1 MKSKIM
7 AGVLMF
13 IIISVLLT
21 GCGGKQ
27 KEIPYPDGYYVPKPE
42 ETETAGKSDKSQK
55 NASETAKETTRETIQ
70 ARAGGE
76 TENKKISFYLD
87 TSGSMQRSPEV
98 VKIHA
103 AATKCAAG
111 YEERHF
117 YSVDS
122 KNLIE
127 TTEQLALS
135 GQYGRGA
142 PIDLIRDGTLPCD
155 PEGVNVL
162 TTDLQTGTSC
172 SEIGKWLVNTGATG
186 YSFYVFTMQYNGSL
200 QFKIYTSSSVLET
213 VSVKD
218 CSFAQKEFLMIV
230 FGKNSLVED
239 YDQFFQYKLGTE
251 VPYDTCHVSLHAE
264 EKQDSNFLQL
274 TSSKCFKNDI
284 ANVTYDNTNYVF
296 GMSTRDYIERR
307 VLFRRSYVRPEGVP
321 RRLQDEKK
329 KEIVSFCNQ
338 IKNSEEKEE
347 WKKNLTLQLHYPDLL
362 KLSQEWREG
371 RLQIM
376 VKNSVN
382 NYISEMQLAAEE
394 CEVFQ
399 KAVYSWIEE
408 FAQENLITEKM
419 REMREDRE
427 GKELQLK
434 DEFNRASIFSDLRTC
449 FSQIKEKTRFQVPA
463 VIQAQEVEQIAMIN
477 SEIGRDWQTKGYDI
491 TEVRDE
497 QIAVM
502 NNLYPYEI
510 VYMKFG
516 KYIDLTNGEQT
527 EQQLRMVFR

>member
-1 MKSKIM
+1 MHARK
-7 AGVLMF
+7 
-13 IIISVLLT
+13 
-21 GCGGKQ
+21 C
-27 KEIPYPDGYYVPKPE
+27 E
-42 ETETAGKSDKSQK
+42 EELKKLDLWLRHAKDENLSDF
-55 NASETAKETTRETIQ
+55 ASSLNSTVSEQ
-70 ARAGGE
+70 ARKLQE
-76 TENKKISFYLD
+76 RLQVFQRE
-87 TSGSMQRSPEV
+87 SGLYP
-98 VKIHA
+98 
-103 AATKCAAG
+103 
-111 YEERHF
+111 
-117 YSVDS
+117 
-122 KNLIE
+122 
-127 TTEQLALS
+127 
-135 GQYGRGA
+135 
-142 PIDLIRDGTLPCD
+142 
-155 PEGVNVL
+155 
-162 TTDLQTGTSC
+162 
-172 SEIGKWLVNTGATG
+172 
-186 YSFYVFTMQYNGSL
+186 
-200 QFKIYTSSSVLET
+200 
-213 VSVKD
+213 
-218 CSFAQKEFLMIV
+218 
-230 FGKNSLVED
+230 
-239 YDQFFQYKLGTE
+239 
-251 VPYDTCHVSLHAE
+251 
-264 EKQDSNFLQL
+264 
-274 TSSKCFKNDI
+274 
-284 ANVTYDNTNYVF
+284 
-296 GMSTRDYIERR
+296 MSTRDYIERR

>member
-1 MKSKIM
+1 MPIFPDETYDALLVVMDDRSRGKTDYFHKKLQETFDKRKYIYYENSNSSEEELWNDIEQKLDTEEIILPVSQRVIFCNYIDIADVDEEWFQSFQRRMEVFKARGMVHDMSQHYHLNFFRYQARKIL
-7 AGVLMF
+7 GEEKQREVF
-13 IIISVLLT
+13 QVLLKLWNIEYQYMRHSEFLIYA
-21 GCGGKQ
+21 GGLRPNIMEQEQEKGILRFLELLSIRDYN
-27 KEIPYPDGYYVPKPE
+27 K
-42 ETETAGKSDKSQK
+42 
-55 NASETAKETTRETIQ
+55 TINVEQ
-70 ARAGGE
+70 FRQSLFVLGE
-76 TENKKISFYLD
+76 TEY
-87 TSGSMQRSPEV
+87 
-98 VKIHA
+98 
-103 AATKCAAG
+103 
-111 YEERHF
+111 YERHARKCEEELKKL
-117 YSVDS
+117 DLWLRHA
-122 KNLIE
+122 KDENLSDF
-127 TTEQLALS
+127 AS
-135 GQYGRGA
+135 
-142 PIDLIRDGTLPCD
+142 
-155 PEGVNVL
+155 
-162 TTDLQTGTSC
+162 
-172 SEIGKWLVNTGATG
+172 
-186 YSFYVFTMQYNGSL
+186 SL
-200 QFKIYTSSSVLET
+200 NST
-213 VSVKD
+213 VSEQARKL
-218 CSFAQKEFLMIV
+218 QERLQV
-230 FGKNSLVED
+230 FQRESGL
-239 YDQFFQYKLGTE
+239 Y
-251 VPYDTCHVSLHAE
+251 P
-264 EKQDSNFLQL
+264 
-274 TSSKCFKNDI
+274 
-284 ANVTYDNTNYVF
+284 
-296 GMSTRDYIERR
+296 MSTRDYIERR

>member
-1 MKSKIM
+1 M
-7 AGVLMF
+7 
-13 IIISVLLT
+13 IS
-21 GCGGKQ
+21 
-27 KEIPYPDGYYVPKPE
+27 I
-42 ETETAGKSDKSQK
+42 
-55 NASETAKETTRETIQ
+55 
-70 ARAGGE
+70 
-76 TENKKISFYLD
+76 FY
-87 TSGSMQRSPEV
+87 
-98 VKIHA
+98 
-103 AATKCAAG
+103 
-111 YEERHF
+111 
-117 YSVDS
+117 
-122 KNLIE
+122 
-127 TTEQLALS
+127 
-135 GQYGRGA
+135 
-142 PIDLIRDGTLPCD
+142 
-155 PEGVNVL
+155 
-162 TTDLQTGTSC
+162 
-172 SEIGKWLVNTGATG
+172 
-186 YSFYVFTMQYNGSL
+186 
-200 QFKIYTSSSVLET
+200 
-213 VSVKD
+213 
-218 CSFAQKEFLMIV
+218 
-230 FGKNSLVED
+230 
-239 YDQFFQYKLGTE
+239 
-251 VPYDTCHVSLHAE
+251 
-264 EKQDSNFLQL
+264 
-274 TSSKCFKNDI
+274 
-284 ANVTYDNTNYVF
+284 
-296 GMSTRDYIERR
+296 
-307 VLFRRSYVRPEGVP
+307 
-321 RRLQDEKK
+321 
-329 KEIVSFCNQ
+329 FCNQ

-527 EQQLRMVFR
+527 EQLLRMVFR

>member
-1 MKSKIM
+1 MKKNKGTKSPSERDFESFMIISKKGVVLLKSKIM

-70 ARAGGE
+70 TRAGSE

-122 KNLIE
+122 RNLIE

-135 GQYGRGA
+135 GQYGKGA

-155 PEGVNVL
+155 PESVNVL

-200 QFKIYTSSSVLET
+200 QFKMYTSSSVLET

-264 EKQDSNFLQL
+264 KKAGGPF
-274 TSSKCFKNDI
+274 SSADI
-284 ANVTYDNTNYVF
+284 EQ
-296 GMSTRDYIERR
+296 M
-307 VLFRRSYVRPEGVP
+307 FRR
-321 RRLQDEKK
+321 
-329 KEIVSFCNQ
+329 
-338 IKNSEEKEE
+338 
-347 WKKNLTLQLHYPDLL
+347 
-362 KLSQEWREG
+362 
-371 RLQIM
+371 
-376 VKNSVN
+376 
-382 NYISEMQLAAEE
+382 
-394 CEVFQ
+394 
-399 KAVYSWIEE
+399 
-408 FAQENLITEKM
+408 
-419 REMREDRE
+419 
-427 GKELQLK
+427 
-434 DEFNRASIFSDLRTC
+434 
-449 FSQIKEKTRFQVPA
+449 
-463 VIQAQEVEQIAMIN
+463 
-477 SEIGRDWQTKGYDI
+477 
-491 TEVRDE
+491 
-497 QIAVM
+497 
-502 NNLYPYEI
+502 
-510 VYMKFG
+510 
-516 KYIDLTNGEQT
+516 
-527 EQQLRMVFR
+527 

>member
-1 MKSKIM
+1 MPVFPDETYDALLVVMDDRSQGKTEYFHKKLQETFDRRKYIYYQNSDSSEDELWSDIEQKLETEEIILPVSQRVIFCNYIDLADVNEEWLQCFRNRMRVFQERGMVHDMSQHYHLNLFRYQTRKALSEEKKKEFFEVLSQLWNMKYQYMRHSEFLIYAGGLKPNLM
-7 AGVLMF
+7 EQEQEKGVLRF
-13 IIISVLLT
+13 LELLSIRDCNRVLNVGRFNRSLF
-21 GCGGKQ
+21 
-27 KEIPYPDGYYVPKPE
+27 VL
-42 ETETAGKSDKSQK
+42 
-55 NASETAKETTRETIQ
+55 
-70 ARAGGE
+70 GE
-76 TENKKISFYLD
+76 TEY
-87 TSGSMQRSPEV
+87 
-98 VKIHA
+98 
-103 AATKCAAG
+103 
-111 YEERHF
+111 YERHARKCEEELKKL
-117 YSVDS
+117 DLWLRHA
-122 KNLIE
+122 KDENLSDF
-127 TTEQLALS
+127 AS
-135 GQYGRGA
+135 
-142 PIDLIRDGTLPCD
+142 
-155 PEGVNVL
+155 
-162 TTDLQTGTSC
+162 
-172 SEIGKWLVNTGATG
+172 
-186 YSFYVFTMQYNGSL
+186 SL
-200 QFKIYTSSSVLET
+200 NST
-213 VSVKD
+213 VSEQARKL
-218 CSFAQKEFLMIV
+218 QERLQV
-230 FGKNSLVED
+230 FQRESGL
-239 YDQFFQYKLGTE
+239 Y
-251 VPYDTCHVSLHAE
+251 P
-264 EKQDSNFLQL
+264 
-274 TSSKCFKNDI
+274 
-284 ANVTYDNTNYVF
+284 
-296 GMSTRDYIERR
+296 MSTRDYIERR